1 MDRISNILGTLG
13 AIELPQI
20 QGTDILQ
27 IVLIAVAMY
36 YILVWVHNTRTWFLI
51 RGILLLLVFYTVA
64 VLLELNTI
72 LFIFRN
78 ALGVVVTAMVVVFQ
92 PELRKA
98 LEQLGQSNMLMK
110 SITGGAKKT
119 EGFTPKTVEDLVKAS
134 FALGSARTGAL
145 IVIEQ
150 ELPLKEYIDTGI
162 EVDAIVS
169 SPLLINIFEHN
180 TPLHDGAV
188 VLQGNRVAAATCYL
202 PLSKNPDIPKELGT
216 RHRAAIGLSES
227 TDSVTIVVSEET
239 GAVSVAQNGTLSRDL
254 TPDLLREQLDALLT
268 PQEDRQPGFRF
279 WKGWQRN
286 AKEDSE

>member
-1 MDRISNILGTLG
+1 MGTISNILGTLG

-20 QGTDILQ
+20 KGTDILQ
-27 IVLIAVAMY
+27 IILIAVAIY
-36 YILVWVHNTRTWFLI
+36 YILVWVRSTRTWFLI
-51 RGILLLLVFYTVA
+51 RGILLLLGFYAVA

-98 LEQLGQSNMLMK
+98 LEQLGQRNMLMK
-110 SITGGAKKT
+110 TLTGGAKDT
-119 EGFTPKTVEDLVKAS
+119 DDFSPKTVEELVKAS
-134 FALGSARTGAL
+134 FALGATKTGAL

-162 EVDAIVS
+162 EVDAIVTS
-169 SPLLINIFEHN
+169 QLLINIFEHN

-188 VLQGNRVAAATCYL
+188 ILQGNRVTAATCYL
-202 PLSKNPDIPKELGT
+202 PLSKNPEISKELGT
-216 RHRAAIGLSES
+216 RHRAAIGLSETS
-227 TDSVTIVVSEET
+227 DSMTIVVSEET
-239 GAVSVAQNGTLSRDL
+239 GAVSIAQNGELTRDL
-254 TPDLLREQLDALLT
+254 TPVMLREQLDTLLT
-268 PQEDRQPGFRF
+268 PQEGRQAGLWF
-279 WKGWQRN
+279 WKGWQKN